1 MICQLDVIDLIRMS
15 LLLLLNSF
23 DTLFRCFYCYLWI
36 NKMPVWINR
45 QNAFFQLISQNQE
58 AFIGLL
64 NEPEDAGEEGT
75 EGGVASGGNVQAAP
89 GGGIQIQVT
98 PDEKAQIDK
107 V

>member
-1 MICQLDVIDLIRMS
+1 
-15 LLLLLNSF
+15 
-23 DTLFRCFYCYLWI
+23 
-36 NKMPVWINR
+36 MPAGINR

-64 NEPEDAGEEGT
+64 NEPDNAGEEGT
-75 EGGVASGGNVQAAP
+75 EGGVAGGGNVQAAP

-107 V
+107 VWNLKLSQFYDDNASYHLLCSYGGSI